1 MTGATPETESN
12 LWPSVLLFSV
22 TYAGISALVTAVLV
36 IFDLTAN
43 SGVAVGVLVAAT
55 ATAARKFVLG
65 HHRALQRG
73 EQLRFALLAFGVLIL
88 ITLIQL
94 AITVLFVIGKDELPA
109 LIAETKAWAAGNATL
124 LSFVVAVVA
133 IVYLRS
139 STSHQDG
146 SHGCSPSGSLPR
158 GKSNPK

>member
-55 ATAARKFVLG
+55 ATAARKFVLR

-94 AITVLFVIGKDELPA
+94 AITVLFVIGKDELPRTHRRD
-109 LIAETKAWAAGNATL
+109 EGWAAGNATL

-133 IVYLRS
+133 IVYFAILYFS
-139 STSHQDG
+139 SGWFSRLFAKRLAAT
-146 SHGCSPSGSLPR
+146 
-158 GKSNPK
+158 GKI